1 MNYAKFD
8 SCDQQQF
15 WEYRIMRL
23 GLGSVQQEAELKK
36 HQPDALFVILSANF
50 QRLDALEEFA
60 SL

>member
-1 MNYAKFD
+1 
-8 SCDQQQF
+8 
-15 WEYRIMRL
+15 MRL

-50 QRLDALEEFA
+50 QRLDALDEFA